1 MAYLVQNQ
9 IRILSGSPVMT
20 HILDVKLTFI
30 MGRASLN
37 IFKFVIHMVFNNE
50 A

>member
-9 IRILSGSPVMT
+9 IRILSASPVMT

-30 MGRASLN
+30 TGSASLN
-37 IFKFVIHMVFNNE
+37 IFSFIVHMVFNNE
-50 A
+50 V